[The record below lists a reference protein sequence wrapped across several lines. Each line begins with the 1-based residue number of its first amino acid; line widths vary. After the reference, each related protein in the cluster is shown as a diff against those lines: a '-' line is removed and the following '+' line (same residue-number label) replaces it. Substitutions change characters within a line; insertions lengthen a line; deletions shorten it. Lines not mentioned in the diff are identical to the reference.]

1 MKNKS
6 SFLKNL
12 LVLLGLGVLLAPD
25 VNEDNLYSLNKSFTK
40 LMKSIKDIDFDNS
53 KKKILKIISK
63 LEDLLEDLGNIKGK
77 KLIKEYID
85 NIHKLASEVVELCDT
100 DELLKVKEYTLDI
113 EKKSVNYL
121 EKLLKKN

>member
-40 LMKSIKDIDFDNS
+40 LMKSIKYINFDN
-53 KKKILKIISK
+53 
-63 LEDLLEDLGNIKGK
+63 
-77 KLIKEYID
+77 
-85 NIHKLASEVVELCDT
+85 
-100 DELLKVKEYTLDI
+100 
-113 EKKSVNYL
+113 
-121 EKLLKKN
+121 